1 MFAAL
6 LTREFRLAWQ
16 NKGQWLTSLGF
27 IFIVLALFPIALD
40 AEVVLLQRI
49 GSGVIWVALL
59 LSVLLSVANQFREDW
74 LDGSLEQIV
83 LSSRGLF
90 GGVLS
95 YVWAKYLV
103 SIAVL
108 VVPLILAL
116 PLMLLQYHL
125 GFELLAPLA
134 LNVLLGG
141 VTIVGLALFG
151 AALTISIARSG
162 ILMVLIVLPLCI
174 PVLIFSSQLA
184 LLVQQ
189 GMEYRSLMLLLSAM
203 SLVVLAIIPWLLA
216 WLVRLQV
223 NHS

>member
-1 MFAAL
+1 MFTAL
-6 LTREFRLAWQ
+6 LCREFSLARQ

-27 IFIVLALFPIALD
+27 VFIVLALFPLALD
-40 AEVVLLQRI
+40 AEVALLQRI

-74 LDGSLEQIV
+74 LDGSLDQIV
-83 LSSRGLF
+83 LSRD
-90 GGVLS
+90 GVFS

-103 SIAVL
+103 SIVVL
-108 VVPLILAL
+108 LLPLIFAL
-116 PLMLLQYHL
+116 PLMLLQYQL
-125 GFELLAPLA
+125 ELSLLAPLA

-141 VTIVGLALFG
+141 IAIMGFALFG

-174 PVLIFSSQLA
+174 PVLILSTQLL

-189 GMEYRSLMLLLSAM
+189 GLTYQPVLLILAG
-203 SLVVLAIIPWLLA
+203 LCLIILAIIPWVLA
-216 WLVRLQV
+216 WMIRVQV